1 MLFIYL
7 LLAVLGLCCCIWIFS
22 SCREWGQL
30 LSCSVWASHCHGFSR
45 SRAWA
50 QGRAGFSSWRHGLRC
65 PAACGM
71 SPALAGGFLTT
82 GPPEKSTFNSLIH
95 TIDQSL
101 FLTPCLFSFQLFQPQ
116 LLFPLF
122 IWILL
127 LSLHFLSL
135 CLFTWFYTLD
145 YILELPLCLLYLLN
159 ICMWIF
165 TFISVYSKLNLP
177 SSLLYFFHPPV
188 PPALINRISLNS
200 HLDLEASLE
209 SL

>member
-1 MLFIYL
+1 MGEPKDWLQDFLKNCYLFIYCWL
-7 LLAVLGLCCCIWIFS
+7 CWVFVAARGFSLVAESGGNSQVAV
-22 SCREWGQL
+22 
-30 LSCSVWASHCHGFSR
+30 ASHFHGFSR

-50 QGRAGFSSWRHGLRC
+50 QGRAGFSSWRHGLHC

-82 GPPEKSTFNSLIH
+82 GPPEKSTFNSSIH

-101 FLTPCLFSFQLFQPQ
+101 FLTPCIFSFQLFQPQ

-145 YILELPLCLLYLLN
+145 YILELPLCSLHLLN
-159 ICMWIF
+159 ICM
-165 TFISVYSKLNLP
+165 
-177 SSLLYFFHPPV
+177 
-188 PPALINRISLNS
+188 
-200 HLDLEASLE
+200 
-209 SL
+209 